1 MNKEQYTTV
10 RSTGG
15 SPPMAHF
22 VTIRIPDTLCWF
34 MMESAICY
42 LFKHLSI
49 PTKYHQYELLSSQ
62 ISFLHCCRCNQFEIR
77 PFLFA
82 FAQEISVL
90 CLFALGQNQ
99 PSSTVSLFLLL
110 SGQLISKLLALLRDL
125 LDYKAPAPVFEHAGP
140 TITSQEHV
148 HIQSN
153 SICDVMSR
161 TAWENRRAS

>member
-1 MNKEQYTTV
+1 
-10 RSTGG
+10 
-15 SPPMAHF
+15 
-22 VTIRIPDTLCWF
+22 
-34 MMESAICY
+34 MMEVNESAIGY
-42 LFKHLSI
+42 LSNYL
-49 PTKYHQYELLSSQ
+49 Y
-62 ISFLHCCRCNQFEIR
+62 ISPNIINLNSFPRRFHFFTAVVATNLRSVL
-77 PFLFA
+77 FLFA
-82 FAQEISVL
+82 SAQEIAVL

-110 SGQLISKLLALLRDL
+110 SGQQFSKLPALLRAF

-161 TAWENRRAS
+161 TARENRRAS